1 VDVYEQ
7 VQLDKWRKSARLR
20 QDVLHDLQTQGQ
32 PNEAQFLSTKRQINL
47 AIYMSWRNVLGAK
60 IVEHDLYLDRVSVEA
75 LVHLGGLD
83 EVADI

>member
-1 VDVYEQ
+1 MDVYEQ
-7 VQLDKWRKSARLR
+7 VQLDKWSKSARLR
-20 QDVLHDLQTQGQ
+20 FEVLHDLQTQGQ
-32 PNEAQFLSTKRQINL
+32 HNGAHFFNTKRQTNF

-60 IVEHDLYLDRVSVEA
+60 IVEHDLYLDSISVEA

>member
-1 VDVYEQ
+1 LTRGIEARLGARWHTVDVYEQ

-20 QDVLHDLQTQGQ
+20 QDVLHD
-32 PNEAQFLSTKRQINL
+32 L